1 MNFRGVGLVLRK
13 ELHTYFSSFVAYAVI
28 AMFLVIT
35 GYFFYN
41 LLSTF
46 SIVSFQA
53 KASPMLAK
61 QYHLLNINETVVRP
75 LFGTISI
82 VMLLMTPLLTMRLL
96 SEEWKSGSM
105 ELLLT
110 YPLRDVEVVLGKFLA
125 CFTVFATMLMA
136 TSVFPLLLVF
146 LGDPEIMPIVTGYL
160 GLLLLG
166 GAFISLGL
174 FTSSLTEN
182 QIVAASVSFAT
193 LFCFWLMSYSIVFV
207 SADWGQFIG
216 YLAITEHL
224 ESLAKGVLDSE
235 DLFYYLNFTLLFLF
249 LTLRSLES
257 KRWRG

>member
-1 MNFRGVGLVLRK
+1 MNPRNVGLIFRK
-13 ELHTYFSSFVAYAVI
+13 ELNAYFNSFIAYAVI

-46 SIVSFQA
+46 SMISFQA
-53 KASPMLAK
+53 QANPMMAK
-61 QYHLLNINETVVRP
+61 QYNLLNINETVIRP
-75 LFGTISI
+75 LFGSISI

-96 SEEWKSGSM
+96 AEERKSGAM

-110 YPLRDVEVVLGKFLA
+110 YPLRDIEVVTGKFLA
-125 CFTVFATMLMA
+125 CFTVFMAMLA
-136 TSVFPLLLVF
+136 GTITFPILLLT
-146 LGDPEIMPIVTGYL
+146 LGNPEPVPIFTGYL

-166 GAFISLGL
+166 SAFISLGL

-182 QIVAASVSFAT
+182 QIVAASVSFAI
-193 LFCFWLMSYSIVFV
+193 LFCFWLMSYSAVFLSPGLGRV
-207 SADWGQFIG
+207 IA

-224 ESLAKGVLDSE
+224 ESLAKGVIDST
-235 DLFYYLNFTLLFLF
+235 DIIYYFNFTLLFLF

-257 KRWRG
+257 KRWR

>member
-1 MNFRGVGLVLRK
+1 MNLRCVGLVFRK
-13 ELHTYFSSFVAYAVI
+13 ELYTYFNSFIAYAVI

-46 SIVSFQA
+46 SVVSFQA
-53 KASPMLAK
+53 QANPMMAK

-96 SEEWKSGSM
+96 SEEWKSGAM

-125 CFTVFATMLMA
+125 CFSVFALMIIA
-136 TSVFPLLLVF
+136 TVTFPVLLIF
-146 LGDPEIMPIVTGYL
+146 LGNPEIMPIVTGYL
-160 GLLLLG
+160 GLLMLG
-166 GAFISLGL
+166 AAFISLGL

-182 QIVAASVSFAT
+182 QIVAASVSLAI
-193 LFCFWLMSYSIVFV
+193 LFCFWLLSYSLVFV
-207 SADWGQFIG
+207 SADLGQILS
-216 YLAITEHL
+216 YLSITEHL
-224 ESLAKGVLDSE
+224 ESLAKGVVDSA
-235 DLFYYLNFTLLFLF
+235 DLFYYANFTILFLF